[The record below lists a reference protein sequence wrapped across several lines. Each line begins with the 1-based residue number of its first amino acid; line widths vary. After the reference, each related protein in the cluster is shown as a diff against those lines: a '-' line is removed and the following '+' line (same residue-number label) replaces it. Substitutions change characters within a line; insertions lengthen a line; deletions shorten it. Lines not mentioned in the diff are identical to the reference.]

1 MPLLKLQDVH
11 KAYGNSQA
19 LRGINLD
26 VERGETVVVIGPSGC
41 GKTTLL
47 RCVCLL
53 DQIDEGSI
61 YLDGRPI
68 VSAEYGRQA
77 QLQTNVNAHR
87 LRVGMV
93 FQHLHVWP
101 HLSVLNNLLLAPRVV
116 RGLNGGEIAKRADML
131 LQKMG
136 IADKGAQLASTLSGG
151 QQQRVA
157 LARALMMEPE
167 ILLLDE
173 ITSALDPELVGD
185 VLEIIAG
192 LAAEGRTMIVV
203 THEML
208 FAAEIATRV
217 VFMDEGVIAESGPQ
231 KQLLERPQ
239 TERLRR
245 FLARVTRHR
254 IWERKYE

>member
-11 KAYGNSQA
+11 KTYGNSHA
-19 LRGINLD
+19 LRRINLD

-47 RCVCLL
+47 RCICLL
-53 DQIDEGSI
+53 DEIDQGAI
-61 YLDGRPI
+61 YVDDRPI
-68 VSAEYGRQA
+68 VSAECGSQVQVRA
-77 QLQTNVNAHR
+77 DVNAYR

-101 HLSVLNNLLLAPRVV
+101 HLSVLSNLLLAPRVV

-131 LQKMG
+131 LQRMG

-208 FAAEIATRV
+208 FAAEVADRV
-217 VFMDEGVIAESGPQ
+217 VFIDEGQIVEQGPPKSVLSDPQ
-231 KQLLERPQ
+231 SARLEK
-239 TERLRR
+239 
-245 FLARVTRHR
+245 FLYRIRKHRTREVR
-254 IWERKYE
+254 S